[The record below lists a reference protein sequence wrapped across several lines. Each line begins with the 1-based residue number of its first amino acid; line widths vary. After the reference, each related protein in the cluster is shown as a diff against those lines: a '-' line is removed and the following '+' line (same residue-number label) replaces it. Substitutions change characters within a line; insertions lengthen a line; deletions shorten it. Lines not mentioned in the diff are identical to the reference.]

1 MSTLAEPAG
10 LGAIAEEVQQQ
21 AAEWLTVLMSD
32 EASEAEHAAWQRWRG
47 ADPEHERAWQHIDAV
62 SRRFNGLH
70 RSAAAQALAGTQQQ
84 AVNGKRRQLL
94 AWLGVAAGG
103 GMLAAQTGTW
113 DGVRALRADYRTAT
127 GERREVVLDDGSV
140 LSLNTGSAVNVRFD
154 DKRRLIEL
162 LAGEI
167 LVSSGHGAGSA
178 APLVVA
184 TREGLVRA
192 LGTRFVVRQQD
203 GVSTVEVFESAVEIR
218 PRDSA
223 GAPLLLAA
231 GRGVAFS
238 RHAPDAPHAID
249 AYADAWSRGRISTA
263 LSNTSTVLTPSC
275 WRTTKRVPSART
287 RPSRVATTNGAVLP
301 APWPLVTRISPA
313 SSSIRRRLSSKR
325 TFTADPVFRLSTL
338 PSSSTTSRRSPVAVR

>member
-1 MSTLAEPAG
+1 M
-10 LGAIAEEVQQQ
+10 QQQ

-223 GAPLLLAA
+223 DAPLLLAA

-249 AYADAWSRGRISTA
+249 AYADAWSRGQLIVDDVTLGDFLADLARYRPGVIDCAPAVAQLRLSGVFPLADTQRILNMLPNS
-263 LSNTSTVLTPSC
+263 LPVQVRS
-275 WRTTKRVPSART
+275 RT
-287 RPSRVATTNGAVLP
+287 RYWVTVEP
-301 APWPLVTRISPA
+301 AA
-313 SSSIRRRLSSKR
+313 
-325 TFTADPVFRLSTL
+325 
-338 PSSSTTSRRSPVAVR
+338 

>member
-1 MSTLAEPAG
+1 MSTVAEPAAPA
-10 LGAIAEEVQQQ
+10 AIGEEVQQQ

-62 SRRFNGLH
+62 SQRFNGLH
-70 RSAAAQALAGTQQQ
+70 RGAAAQALAGTQQK

-94 AWLGVAAGG
+94 AWLGVVAGG
-103 GMLAAQTGTW
+103 GLLAAQTGAW
-113 DGVRALRADYRTAT
+113 DDLRADYRTAT

-154 DKRRLIEL
+154 SKRRLIEL

-167 LVSSGHGAGSA
+167 LVTSGHGAGSA
-178 APLVVA
+178 APLEVA

-192 LGTRFVVRQQD
+192 LGTRFVVRQQ
-203 GVSTVEVFESAVEIR
+203 GGYSIVEVFDSAVEIR

-249 AYADAWSRGRISTA
+249 AYADAWSRGQLIVDDVTLGDFLAELTRYRPGVIDCAPAVAQLRLSGVFPLADTQRILNMLPNS
-263 LSNTSTVLTPSC
+263 LPVQVRSRTPYWVS
-275 WRTTKRVPSART
+275 VE
-287 RPSRVATTNGAVLP
+287 P
-301 APWPLVTRISPA
+301 AP
-313 SSSIRRRLSSKR
+313 
-325 TFTADPVFRLSTL
+325 
-338 PSSSTTSRRSPVAVR
+338 

>member
-154 DKRRLIEL
+154 ASRRLIEL

-249 AYADAWSRGRISTA
+249 AYADAWSRGQLIVDDVTLGDFLADLARYRPGLIDCAPAVAQLRLSGVFPLADTQRILNMLPNS
-263 LSNTSTVLTPSC
+263 LPVQVRS
-275 WRTTKRVPSART
+275 RT
-287 RPSRVATTNGAVLP
+287 RYWVTVEP
-301 APWPLVTRISPA
+301 AA
-313 SSSIRRRLSSKR
+313 
-325 TFTADPVFRLSTL
+325 
-338 PSSSTTSRRSPVAVR
+338 

>member
-47 ADPEHERAWQHIDAV
+47 GDPEHERAWQHIDAV

-70 RSAAAQALAGTQQQ
+70 RGAAAQALAGTEQQ

-103 GMLAAQTGTW
+103 GLLAAQTGAW

-127 GERREVVLDDGSV
+127 GERREVVLADGSV
-140 LSLNTGSAVNVRFD
+140 LSLNTRSAVNVRFD

-203 GVSTVEVFESAVEIR
+203 GVSTVEVLESAVEIR

-238 RHAPDAPHAID
+238 RHAPDAPHTID
-249 AYADAWSRGRISTA
+249 AYADAWSRGQLIVDDVALGDFLAELARYRPGVIDCAPAVAQLRLSGVFPLADTQRILNMLPNS
-263 LSNTSTVLTPSC
+263 LPVQVRS
-275 WRTTKRVPSART
+275 RT
-287 RPSRVATTNGAVLP
+287 RYWVTVEP
-301 APWPLVTRISPA
+301 AA
-313 SSSIRRRLSSKR
+313 
-325 TFTADPVFRLSTL
+325 
-338 PSSSTTSRRSPVAVR
+338 

>member
-1 MSTLAEPAG
+1 MSAVAESAAPA
-10 LGAIAEEVQQQ
+10 AIAEEVQQQ
-21 AAEWLTVLMSD
+21 AAEWLTVLMSG
-32 EASEAEHAAWQRWRG
+32 EASEEELAAWLRWRE

-70 RSAAAQALAGTQQQ
+70 RSAAAQALAGAQQQ

-103 GMLAAQTGTW
+103 GMLAAQTGAW
-113 DGVRALRADYRTAT
+113 DGVCALRADYRTAT

-154 DKRRLIEL
+154 DNRRLIEL

-167 LVSSGHGAGSA
+167 LVSSGHGAGRA

-192 LGTRFVVRQQD
+192 LGTRFVVRQED
-203 GVSTVEVFESAVEIR
+203 GVSTVEVLESAVEIR

-249 AYADAWSRGRISTA
+249 AYADAWSRGQLIVDDVTLGDFLADLARYRPGVIDCAPAVAQLRLSGVFPLADTQRILNMLPNS
-263 LSNTSTVLTPSC
+263 LPVQVRS
-275 WRTTKRVPSART
+275 RT
-287 RPSRVATTNGAVLP
+287 RYWVTVEP
-301 APWPLVTRISPA
+301 AA
-313 SSSIRRRLSSKR
+313 
-325 TFTADPVFRLSTL
+325 
-338 PSSSTTSRRSPVAVR
+338 

>member
-1 MSTLAEPAG
+1 MSTLPEPAA
-10 LGAIAEEVQQQ
+10 LGAIGEDVQQQ
-21 AAEWLTVLMSD
+21 AAEWLTLLMSG

-70 RSAAAQALAGTQQQ
+70 RGAAAQALAGTEQQ

-103 GMLAAQTGTW
+103 GLLAAQTGAW

-127 GERREVVLDDGSV
+127 GERREVVLADGSV
-140 LSLNTGSAVNVRFD
+140 LSLNTRSAVNVRFD

-192 LGTRFVVRQQD
+192 LGTRFVVRQQE
-203 GVSTVEVFESAVEIR
+203 GVSTVEVLESAVDIR

-238 RHAPDAPHAID
+238 RHAPDAPHTID
-249 AYADAWSRGRISTA
+249 AYADAWSRGQLIVDDVALGDFLADLARYRPGVIDCAPAVAQLRLSGVFPLADTQRILNMLPNS
-263 LSNTSTVLTPSC
+263 LPVQVRS
-275 WRTTKRVPSART
+275 RT
-287 RPSRVATTNGAVLP
+287 RYWVTVEP
-301 APWPLVTRISPA
+301 AA
-313 SSSIRRRLSSKR
+313 
-325 TFTADPVFRLSTL
+325 
-338 PSSSTTSRRSPVAVR
+338 

>member
-1 MSTLAEPAG
+1 MSAVAESAAPA
-10 LGAIAEEVQQQ
+10 AIAEEVQQQ
-21 AAEWLTVLMSD
+21 AAEWLTVLMSG
-32 EASEAEHAAWQRWRG
+32 EASEEELAAWLRWRE

-70 RSAAAQALAGTQQQ
+70 RSAAAQALAGAQQQ

-103 GMLAAQTGTW
+103 GMLAAQTGAW

-154 DKRRLIEL
+154 DNRRLIEL

-167 LVSSGHGAGSA
+167 LVSSGHGAGRA

-203 GVSTVEVFESAVEIR
+203 GVSTVEVLESAVEIR

-238 RHAPDAPHAID
+238 RHAPDAPHTID
-249 AYADAWSRGRISTA
+249 AYADAWSRGQLIVDDVSLGDFLADLARYRPGVIDCAPAVAQLRLSGVFPLADTQRILNMLPNS
-263 LSNTSTVLTPSC
+263 LPVQVRS
-275 WRTTKRVPSART
+275 RT
-287 RPSRVATTNGAVLP
+287 RYWVTVEP
-301 APWPLVTRISPA
+301 AA
-313 SSSIRRRLSSKR
+313 
-325 TFTADPVFRLSTL
+325 
-338 PSSSTTSRRSPVAVR
+338 

>member
-249 AYADAWSRGRISTA
+249 AYADAWSRGQLIVDDVTLGDFLADLARYRPGVIDCAPAVAQLRLSGVFPLADTQRILNMLPNS
-263 LSNTSTVLTPSC
+263 LPVQVRS
-275 WRTTKRVPSART
+275 RT
-287 RPSRVATTNGAVLP
+287 RYWVSVE
-301 APWPLVTRISPA
+301 PA
-313 SSSIRRRLSSKR
+313 S
-325 TFTADPVFRLSTL
+325 
-338 PSSSTTSRRSPVAVR
+338 

>member
-1 MSTLAEPAG
+1 M
-10 LGAIAEEVQQQ
+10 GAIAEEVQQQ

-223 GAPLLLAA
+223 DAPLLLAA

-249 AYADAWSRGRISTA
+249 AYADAWSRGQLIVDDVTLGDFLADLARYRPGVIDCAPAVAQLRLSGVFPLADTQRILNMLPNS
-263 LSNTSTVLTPSC
+263 LPVQVRS
-275 WRTTKRVPSART
+275 RT
-287 RPSRVATTNGAVLP
+287 RYWVTVEP
-301 APWPLVTRISPA
+301 AA
-313 SSSIRRRLSSKR
+313 
-325 TFTADPVFRLSTL
+325 
-338 PSSSTTSRRSPVAVR
+338 

>member
-1 MSTLAEPAG
+1 MSTLAEPAA

-84 AVNGKRRQLL
+84 AINGKRRQLL

-223 GAPLLLAA
+223 DAPLLLAA

-249 AYADAWSRGRISTA
+249 AYADAWSRGQLIVDDVTLGDFLADLARYRPGVIDCAPAVAQLRLSGVFPLADTQRILNMLPNS
-263 LSNTSTVLTPSC
+263 LPVQVRS
-275 WRTTKRVPSART
+275 RT
-287 RPSRVATTNGAVLP
+287 RYWVTVEP
-301 APWPLVTRISPA
+301 AA
-313 SSSIRRRLSSKR
+313 
-325 TFTADPVFRLSTL
+325 
-338 PSSSTTSRRSPVAVR
+338 

>member
-1 MSTLAEPAG
+1 MSTLAEPAA
-10 LGAIAEEVQQQ
+10 LGAIAEDVQQQ
-21 AAEWLTVLMSD
+21 AAEWLTVLMSG

-70 RSAAAQALAGTQQQ
+70 RGAAAQALAGTEQQ

-103 GMLAAQTGTW
+103 GLLAAQTGAW

-127 GERREVVLDDGSV
+127 GERREVVLADGSV
-140 LSLNTGSAVNVRFD
+140 LSLNTRSAVNVRFD

-203 GVSTVEVFESAVEIR
+203 GVSTVEVLESAVEIR

-249 AYADAWSRGRISTA
+249 AYADAWSRGQLIVDDVTLGDFLADLARYRPGVIDCAPAVAQLRLSGVFPLADTQRILNMLPNS
-263 LSNTSTVLTPSC
+263 LPVQVRS
-275 WRTTKRVPSART
+275 RT
-287 RPSRVATTNGAVLP
+287 RYWVTVEP
-301 APWPLVTRISPA
+301 AA
-313 SSSIRRRLSSKR
+313 
-325 TFTADPVFRLSTL
+325 
-338 PSSSTTSRRSPVAVR
+338 

>member
-1 MSTLAEPAG
+1 MSTLAEPAA
-10 LGAIAEEVQQQ
+10 LGAIAEDVQQQ
-21 AAEWLTVLMSD
+21 AAEWLTVLMSG

-70 RSAAAQALAGTQQQ
+70 RGAAAQALAGTEQQ

-103 GMLAAQTGTW
+103 GLLAAQTGAW

-140 LSLNTGSAVNVRFD
+140 LSLNTHTAVNVRFD
-154 DKRRLIEL
+154 ASHRLIEL

-203 GVSTVEVFESAVEIR
+203 GVSTVEVLESAVEIR

-238 RHAPDAPHAID
+238 RQATDAPHAVD
-249 AYADAWSRGRISTA
+249 AHADAWSRGQLIVDDVTLGDFLADLARYRPGVIDCAPAVAQLRLSGVFPLADTQRILNMLPNS
-263 LSNTSTVLTPSC
+263 LPVQVRS
-275 WRTTKRVPSART
+275 RT
-287 RPSRVATTNGAVLP
+287 RYWVTVEP
-301 APWPLVTRISPA
+301 AA
-313 SSSIRRRLSSKR
+313 
-325 TFTADPVFRLSTL
+325 
-338 PSSSTTSRRSPVAVR
+338 

>member
-1 MSTLAEPAG
+1 MRSLAEPAA
-10 LGAIAEEVQQQ
+10 LGAIGEDVQQQ
-21 AAEWLTVLMSD
+21 AAEWLTVLMSG
-32 EASEAEHAAWQRWRG
+32 EASEEELAAWQRWRE

-103 GMLAAQTGTW
+103 GMLAAQTGAW

-154 DKRRLIEL
+154 DSHRLIEL

-203 GVSTVEVFESAVEIR
+203 GVSTVEVLESAVEIR

-249 AYADAWSRGRISTA
+249 AYADAWSRGQLIVDDVTLGDFLADLARYRPGVIDCAPAVAQLRLSGVFPLADTQRILNMLPNS
-263 LSNTSTVLTPSC
+263 LPVQVRS
-275 WRTTKRVPSART
+275 RT
-287 RPSRVATTNGAVLP
+287 RYWVTVEP
-301 APWPLVTRISPA
+301 AA
-313 SSSIRRRLSSKR
+313 
-325 TFTADPVFRLSTL
+325 
-338 PSSSTTSRRSPVAVR
+338 

>member
-1 MSTLAEPAG
+1 MRSLAEPAA
-10 LGAIAEEVQQQ
+10 LAAIGEDVQQQ

-62 SRRFNGLH
+62 SQRFNGLH
-70 RSAAAQALAGTQQQ
+70 RGAAAQALAGAQQQ

-94 AWLGVAAGG
+94 VWLGVAAGG
-103 GMLAAQTGTW
+103 GMLATQTGAW
-113 DGVRALRADYRTAT
+113 DGVRALRADYRTAK

-154 DKRRLIEL
+154 GNRRLIEL

-238 RHAPDAPHAID
+238 RHAPDAPHAVD
-249 AYADAWSRGRISTA
+249 AYADAWSRGQLIVDDVTLGDFLADLARYRPGVIDCAPAVAQLRLSGVFPLADTQRILNMLPNS
-263 LSNTSTVLTPSC
+263 LPVQVRS
-275 WRTTKRVPSART
+275 RT
-287 RPSRVATTNGAVLP
+287 RYWVTVEP
-301 APWPLVTRISPA
+301 AA
-313 SSSIRRRLSSKR
+313 
-325 TFTADPVFRLSTL
+325 
-338 PSSSTTSRRSPVAVR
+338 

>member
-1 MSTLAEPAG
+1 MRSLAEPAA
-10 LGAIAEEVQQQ
+10 LAAIGEDVQQQ

-32 EASEAEHAAWQRWRG
+32 EAGEAEYAAWQRWRG

-70 RSAAAQALAGTQQQ
+70 RSAAAQALAGAQQQ

-103 GMLAAQTGTW
+103 GMLAAQTGAW

-154 DKRRLIEL
+154 ASRRLIEL

-192 LGTRFVVRQQD
+192 LGTRFVVRQED

-238 RHAPDAPHAID
+238 RHAPDAPHTID
-249 AYADAWSRGRISTA
+249 AYADAWSRGQLIVDDVTLGDFLADLARYRPGVIDCAPAVAQLRLSGVFPLADTQRILNMLPNS
-263 LSNTSTVLTPSC
+263 LPVQVRS
-275 WRTTKRVPSART
+275 RT
-287 RPSRVATTNGAVLP
+287 RYWVTVEP
-301 APWPLVTRISPA
+301 AA
-313 SSSIRRRLSSKR
+313 
-325 TFTADPVFRLSTL
+325 
-338 PSSSTTSRRSPVAVR
+338 

>member
-1 MSTLAEPAG
+1 MSTLADPAA
-10 LGAIAEEVQQQ
+10 LGAIAEDVQQQ
-21 AAEWLTVLMSD
+21 AAEWLTVLMSG
-32 EASEAEHAAWQRWRG
+32 EASEAEYAAWQRWRG

-70 RSAAAQALAGTQQQ
+70 RGAAAQALAGTQQQ

-103 GMLAAQTGTW
+103 GLLAAQTGAW

-127 GERREVVLDDGSV
+127 GELREVVLGDGSV
-140 LSLNTGSAVNVRFD
+140 LSLNTRSAVNVRFD
-154 DKRRLIEL
+154 ASHRLIEL

-167 LVSSGHGAGSA
+167 LVTSGHGAGSA

-238 RHAPDAPHAID
+238 RHAPDAPHTID
-249 AYADAWSRGRISTA
+249 AYADAWSRGQLIVDDVALGDFLAELARYRPGVIDCAPAVAQLRLSGVFPLADTQRILNMLPNS
-263 LSNTSTVLTPSC
+263 LPVQVRS
-275 WRTTKRVPSART
+275 RT
-287 RPSRVATTNGAVLP
+287 RYWVTVEP
-301 APWPLVTRISPA
+301 AA
-313 SSSIRRRLSSKR
+313 
-325 TFTADPVFRLSTL
+325 
-338 PSSSTTSRRSPVAVR
+338 

>member
-1 MSTLAEPAG
+1 MSTLAEPAA
-10 LGAIAEEVQQQ
+10 LVAIAEDVQQQ

-70 RSAAAQALAGTQQQ
+70 RGAATQALAGTEQQ
-84 AVNGKRRQLL
+84 ALNGKRRQLL

-103 GMLAAQTGTW
+103 GLLAAQTGAW

-127 GERREVVLDDGSV
+127 GERRDVVLDDGSV
-140 LSLNTGSAVNVRFD
+140 LSLNTRSAVNVRFD
-154 DKRRLIEL
+154 DSRRLIEL

-192 LGTRFVVRQQD
+192 LGTRFAVRQQD
-203 GVSTVEVFESAVEIR
+203 GVSTVDVFESAVEIR

-223 GAPLLLAA
+223 GTPLLLAA

-238 RHAPDAPHAID
+238 RHAPDAPHAVD
-249 AYADAWSRGRISTA
+249 AYADAWSRGQLIVDDVSLGDFLADLARYRPGVIDCAPAVAQLRLSGVFPLADTQRILNILPNS
-263 LSNTSTVLTPSC
+263 LPVQVRS
-275 WRTTKRVPSART
+275 RT
-287 RPSRVATTNGAVLP
+287 RYWVTVEP
-301 APWPLVTRISPA
+301 AA
-313 SSSIRRRLSSKR
+313 
-325 TFTADPVFRLSTL
+325 
-338 PSSSTTSRRSPVAVR
+338 

>member
-1 MSTLAEPAG
+1 MSTVAESAAPA
-10 LGAIAEEVQQQ
+10 AIAEEVQQQ

-32 EASEAEHAAWQRWRG
+32 EASEAQHAAWQRWRR

-94 AWLGVAAGG
+94 AWLGVAAGS
-103 GMLAAQTGTW
+103 GMLATQTGAW

-154 DKRRLIEL
+154 DSRRLIEL

-192 LGTRFVVRQQD
+192 LGTRFVVRQQE
-203 GVSTVEVFESAVEIR
+203 GVSTVEVLESAVEIR

-249 AYADAWSRGRISTA
+249 AYADAWSRGQLIVDDVTLGDFLADLARYRPGVIDCAPAVAQLRLSGVFPLADTQRILNMLPNS
-263 LSNTSTVLTPSC
+263 LPVQVRS
-275 WRTTKRVPSART
+275 RT
-287 RPSRVATTNGAVLP
+287 RYWVTVEP
-301 APWPLVTRISPA
+301 AA
-313 SSSIRRRLSSKR
+313 
-325 TFTADPVFRLSTL
+325 
-338 PSSSTTSRRSPVAVR
+338 

>member
-1 MSTLAEPAG
+1 MRSLAEPAA
-10 LGAIAEEVQQQ
+10 LGGIAEEVQQQ

-32 EASEAEHAAWQRWRG
+32 EASEAQHAAWQRWRG

-94 AWLGVAAGG
+94 VWLGVAAGG
-103 GMLAAQTGTW
+103 GMLATQTGAW

-154 DKRRLIEL
+154 GNRRLIEL

-223 GAPLLLAA
+223 GAPLLLVA

-249 AYADAWSRGRISTA
+249 AYADAWSRGQLIVDDVSLGDFLADLARYRPGVIDCAPAVAQLRLSGVFPLADTQRILNMLPNS
-263 LSNTSTVLTPSC
+263 LPVQVRS
-275 WRTTKRVPSART
+275 RT
-287 RPSRVATTNGAVLP
+287 RYWVTVEP
-301 APWPLVTRISPA
+301 AA
-313 SSSIRRRLSSKR
+313 
-325 TFTADPVFRLSTL
+325 
-338 PSSSTTSRRSPVAVR
+338 